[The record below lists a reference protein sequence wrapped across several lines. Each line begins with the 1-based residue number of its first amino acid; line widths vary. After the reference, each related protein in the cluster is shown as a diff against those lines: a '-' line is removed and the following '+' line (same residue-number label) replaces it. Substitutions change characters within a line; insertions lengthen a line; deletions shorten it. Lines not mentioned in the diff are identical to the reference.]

1 MDLMLGE
8 YPLPVVA
15 PPTTIPCFCWS
26 SPGFKEEHSEAYKH
40 VQRDMCN
47 YDSECMRSAE
57 AKNLINYR
65 ALERGGHLCREKYDP
80 CCRPS
85 QGEESCPGGKDEPS
99 QGYVKYAAL
108 AAGALVIY
116 LALKRRRK

>member
-1 MDLMLGE
+1 MLGE

-26 SPGFKEEHSEAYKH
+26 SPGFKEAHAEAYKH

-65 ALERGGHLCREKYDP
+65 ALELGGQLCREKYDP

-85 QGEESCPGGKDEPS
+85 EGEESCPGGRKEKPS

-108 AAGALVIY
+108 AAGALVLY